1 MSAAPS
7 SSASPDLPYDLLD
20 IRDEIIYKKKLK
32 LRKLQ
37 LIADCGPQN
46 ALDPSP
52 TSTKTNLKYFEG
64 TTRPANMRSIINA
77 AVCLLLPALHRAWTL
92 SPRTL
97 ALPRQRALAMMAT
110 KEFVIG
116 QGCFWGPQQ
125 AYDKLPVLETKVG
138 YSGGNNTTP
147 SYRTVCAGD
156 GHTEAVKVVYDD
168 ATVSFDTL
176 LNVFFDRDISE
187 FDNGPGQ
194 YENVIFVSNDAERNA
209 VERRRQQMATT
220 NDPRRCPANK
230 ARTAPM

>member
-1 MSAAPS
+1 
-7 SSASPDLPYDLLD
+7 
-20 IRDEIIYKKKLK
+20 
-32 LRKLQ
+32 
-37 LIADCGPQN
+37 
-46 ALDPSP
+46 
-52 TSTKTNLKYFEG
+52 
-64 TTRPANMRSIINA
+64 MRSIINA

-220 NDPRRCPANK
+220 NDPRATRFTVKQRQPFYVAEEYHQFYWRKQTPKVATLLAAAVCDLTPGLPQDVYKVGVVLTLVYVVSTLVERLQIKPLAVE
-230 ARTAPM
+230 